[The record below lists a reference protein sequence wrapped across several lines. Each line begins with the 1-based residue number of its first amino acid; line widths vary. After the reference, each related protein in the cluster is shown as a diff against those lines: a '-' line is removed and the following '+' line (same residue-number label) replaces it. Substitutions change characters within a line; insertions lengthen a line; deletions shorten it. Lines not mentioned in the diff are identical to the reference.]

1 MKLPQPRSL
10 ILRAMFFGVRLRSL
24 FTSRWFALLW
34 ALLVI
39 LTAIQFVGSGDDS
52 PGAQDDNAAA
62 DGLTNDQRAALAN
75 AL

>member
-1 MKLPQPRSL
+1 
-10 ILRAMFFGVRLRSL
+10 MFFGVRLRSI

-34 ALLVI
+34 AVLVI
-39 LTAIQFVGSGDDS
+39 LTAIQFVGAGDDS
-52 PGAQDDNAAA
+52 QNRQADNTAA

>member
-1 MKLPQPRSL
+1 
-10 ILRAMFFGVRLRSL
+10 MFFGVRLRSI

-34 ALLVI
+34 AVLVI

-52 PGAQDDNAAA
+52 QGAQGDNAAA
-62 DGLTNDQRAALAN
+62 DGLTNEQRATLAN